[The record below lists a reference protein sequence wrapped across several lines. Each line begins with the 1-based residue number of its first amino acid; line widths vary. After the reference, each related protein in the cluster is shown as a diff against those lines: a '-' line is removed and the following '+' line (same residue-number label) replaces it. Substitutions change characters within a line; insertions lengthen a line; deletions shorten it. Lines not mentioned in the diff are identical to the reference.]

1 MALDL
6 APAIALLRRDIP
18 GFAGAYLFG
27 SAADGTDGPESDVDI
42 AVFAGRSQ
50 LDRARV
56 LDVQEALA
64 KVIGRD
70 VDLIDLAAA
79 PTILQAQV
87 IGEGRLIDAPD
98 ADAIAFFEVR
108 ILREYQQLKARR
120 AGIEAD
126 IRERGRIYAR

>member
-27 SAADGTDGPESDVDI
+27 SAADGTDGPGSDVDI
-42 AVFAGRSQ
+42 AVFAGRALS
-50 LDRARV
+50 RARV

-64 KVIGRD
+64 KLLGRE

-79 PTILQAQV
+79 PTILQVQA
-87 IGEGRLIDAPD
+87 IGEGRLFDAPD

-108 ILREYQQLKARR
+108 VLREYQQLKARR